1 MKASTHGIL
10 KQNKETYINSLTLAH
25 TFVLFKKKNNYS
37 SCFCCVSQLDIL
49 FTTARTPRRQKNE
62 E

>member
-25 TFVLFKKKNNYS
+25 TFVLFKKKQLQLLLLLCLAARYS
-37 SCFCCVSQLDIL
+37 FYNDKDSSK
-49 FTTARTPRRQKNE
+49 TEK
-62 E
+62 